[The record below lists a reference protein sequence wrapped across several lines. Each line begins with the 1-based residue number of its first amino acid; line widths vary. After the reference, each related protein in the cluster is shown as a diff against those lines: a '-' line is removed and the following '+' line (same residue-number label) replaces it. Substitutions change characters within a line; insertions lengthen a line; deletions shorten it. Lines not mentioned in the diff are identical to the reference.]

1 MTGGW
6 LAVVSVLLFCS
17 LQLSTSQQQLT
28 SFSLS
33 EAPSS
38 VAVSSENGDVFIA
51 AGTRLLRLSRDL
63 DLLET
68 AEVGGELAR
77 IGLSPDG
84 ERLVGCLAGDTRTC
98 FVYDTSSLSGGATA
112 TVENA
117 DYNPEN
123 DLAIATTTD
132 SFYLG
137 SEGAFGFSNDNIFLA
152 QYNYTSET
160 VRTTTS
166 SERFRVQN
174 NMFIR
179 QFYGGVSWNGY
190 IYYFVA
196 DRGSGNGIRVL
207 RVCDCAREAACT
219 TDEFRALYELTLECR
234 SSATFISRVCG
245 VDLVESFA
253 GQAGPLVVVTRCEDG
268 GDRNRACAFRLADID
283 SDIDAYLTGCRS
295 GEHSESD
302 LPWETS
308 RPCSQFTV
316 RWQSLILVLA
326 VFVSPQGATTC
337 DFGTPPGINSEE
349 TNEMPPSAERFGFYL
364 VNIGTPLITASLAI
378 LVDGVSLLYVA
389 HSGVIEVVS
398 CEH

>member
-6 LAVVSVLLFCS
+6 LAVVSVLLFWS

-33 EAPSS
+33 AAPSS
-38 VAVSSENGDVFIA
+38 VAVSSENGEVFIA
-51 AGTRLLRLSRDL
+51 AGTQLLRLSRDL

-77 IGLSPDG
+77 ITLSPDG
-84 ERLVGCLAGDTRTC
+84 GRLVGCIAGDTRTC

-123 DLAIATTTD
+123 GLAIVTTTD

-137 SEGAFGFSNDNIFLA
+137 SEGTFGLGNDNIFLA
-152 QYNYTSET
+152 QYNYTSEI

-166 SERFRVQN
+166 SEIFRVQN

-179 QFYGGVSWNGY
+179 QFYGGVSRNGY
-190 IYYFVA
+190 IYYFVT
-196 DRGSGNGIRVL
+196 DQGSGNGIRVL
-207 RVCDCAREAACT
+207 RVCDCAREGACT
-219 TDEFRALYELTLECR
+219 TTEFRALYELTLECR
-234 SSATFISRVCG
+234 SSATSISRVCG

-253 GQAGPLVVVTRCEDG
+253 GQAGPLVVVTRCENG
-268 GDRNRACAFRLADID
+268 GIQNRNRACAFRLTDID
-283 SDIDAYLTGCRS
+283 SDMDTYLTGCRS

-302 LPWETS
+302 LVWETS
-308 RPCSQFTV
+308 RSCSQFTV
-316 RWQSLILVLA
+316 R
-326 VFVSPQGATTC
+326 
-337 DFGTPPGINSEE
+337 
-349 TNEMPPSAERFGFYL
+349 
-364 VNIGTPLITASLAI
+364 
-378 LVDGVSLLYVA
+378 
-389 HSGVIEVVS
+389 
-398 CEH
+398 

>member
-1 MTGGW
+1 MGGW
-6 LAVVSVLLFCS
+6 LVAFVLFYS

-38 VAVSSENGDVFIA
+38 VAVSSENGEVFIA
-51 AGTRLLRLSRDL
+51 AGTQLLRLSRDL

-77 IGLSPDG
+77 IALSPDG
-84 ERLVGCLAGDTRTC
+84 GRLVGCLAGDTRTC

-112 TVENA
+112 TIENA
-117 DYNPEN
+117 HYNPEN
-123 DLAIATTTD
+123 GLAIVTTTD

-137 SEGAFGFSNDNIFLA
+137 SEGAFGLGNDNIFLA

-160 VRTTTS
+160 VRTTTGS
-166 SERFRVQN
+166 ARYRVQSS
-174 NMFIR
+174 MFIR

-196 DRGSGNGIRVL
+196 DRGSVNGIRVL
-207 RVCDCAREAACT
+207 RVCDCTRVGACT
-219 TDEFRALYELTLECR
+219 TDEFEALYELIIECR

-245 VDLVESFA
+245 VDLLVESFA
-253 GQAGPLVVVTRCEDG
+253 GQAGPLVVVTRCDDG
-268 GDRNRACAFRLADID
+268 VDRNRACAFRLADID
-283 SDIDAYLTGCRS
+283 GDMDEYLAGCRS

-302 LPWETS
+302 LVWETA

-316 RWQSLILVLA
+316 S
-326 VFVSPQGATTC
+326 
-337 DFGTPPGINSEE
+337 
-349 TNEMPPSAERFGFYL
+349 
-364 VNIGTPLITASLAI
+364 
-378 LVDGVSLLYVA
+378 
-389 HSGVIEVVS
+389 
-398 CEH
+398 

>member
-38 VAVSSENGDVFIA
+38 VAVSSENGEVFIA
-51 AGTRLLRLSRDL
+51 AGTQLLRLSRDL
-63 DLLET
+63 NLLET

-77 IGLSPDG
+77 IALSPDG

-98 FVYDTSSLSGGATA
+98 FLYDTSSLSGGATA

-117 DYNPEN
+117 HYNPEN
-123 DLAIATTTD
+123 GLTIVTTTD

-137 SEGAFGFSNDNIFLA
+137 SEGAVDMVGNNDNIFLA
-152 QYNYTSET
+152 QYNYISEA
-160 VRTTTS
+160 VRTTGS
-166 SERFRVQN
+166 VRYRVLN
-174 NMFIR
+174 SNFVR
-179 QFYGGVSWNGY
+179 QFHGGVSWNGY

-196 DRGSGNGIRVL
+196 DRGSGNSIRVL
-207 RVCDCAREAACT
+207 RVCDCAREAACAN
-219 TDEFRALYELTLECR
+219 DEFRALYEMIIECR
-234 SSATFISRVCG
+234 SSANQNTRVCG

-253 GQAGPLVVVTRCEDG
+253 GRAGPLVVVTRCEEG
-268 GDRNRACAFRLADID
+268 GNRNRACAFRLADID
-283 SDIDAYLTGCRS
+283 SDMDAYLNECRN

-302 LPWETS
+302 LVWEAS

-316 RWQSLILVLA
+316 S
-326 VFVSPQGATTC
+326 
-337 DFGTPPGINSEE
+337 
-349 TNEMPPSAERFGFYL
+349 
-364 VNIGTPLITASLAI
+364 
-378 LVDGVSLLYVA
+378 
-389 HSGVIEVVS
+389 
-398 CEH
+398 

>member
-6 LAVVSVLLFCS
+6 LAVVSVLLLCLFWS

-38 VAVSSENGDVFIA
+38 VAVSSENGEVFIA

-77 IGLSPDG
+77 IALSPDG
-84 ERLVGCLAGDTRTC
+84 GRLVGCLAGDTRTC

-112 TVENA
+112 TAENA
-117 DYNPEN
+117 HYNPEN
-123 DLAIATTTD
+123 DLAIVTTTD

-137 SEGAFGFSNDNIFLA
+137 SEGTFGLGNDNIFLA

-160 VRTTTS
+160 VRTTGS
-166 SERFRVQN
+166 VRYQVQVGN
-174 NMFIR
+174 FIR
-179 QFYGGVSWNGY
+179 EFYGGVSWNGY

-207 RVCDCAREAACT
+207 RVCDCAREGACT

-234 SSATFISRVCG
+234 SSTTDNTRVCG

-253 GQAGPLVVVTRCEDG
+253 GQAGPLVVVSRCEDG
-268 GDRNRACAFRLADID
+268 GDQSRNRVCAFRLADID
-283 SDIDAYLTGCRS
+283 SDMDAYLTGCRS
-295 GEHSESD
+295 GGEHSESD
-302 LPWETS
+302 LVWETS
-308 RPCSQFTV
+308 RPCSQFNV
-316 RWQSLILVLA
+316 R
-326 VFVSPQGATTC
+326 
-337 DFGTPPGINSEE
+337 
-349 TNEMPPSAERFGFYL
+349 
-364 VNIGTPLITASLAI
+364 
-378 LVDGVSLLYVA
+378 
-389 HSGVIEVVS
+389 
-398 CEH
+398 